1 MYVIYR
7 SVAMTAALL
16 LLYGCGSGKSAEDL
30 PPTCPILGVLS
41 DAAHVR
47 FYQEGSG
54 REQSDVTYELEFI
67 RGELRECDKDDDRL
81 TSEIRFD
88 IVARKGP
95 AVASGNAAF
104 TYFVS
109 ILGPDNKVISK
120 KLYEDSA
127 DFKSNLP
134 NVRFS
139 IEKNDIEITP
149 PEGKDGL
156 GYEILIGFQLSRE
169 QLELNRARGQTVTE
183 PAVMMK

>member
-1 MYVIYR
+1 MYVMYR
-7 SVAMTAALL
+7 SLAMTVALL

-30 PPTCPILGVLS
+30 PPTCPVLGVLA
-41 DAAHVR
+41 DASHVR

-67 RGELRECDKDDDRL
+67 RGELRECNRDDDKL
-81 TSEIRFD
+81 SSEIRFD

-95 AVASGNAAF
+95 AGADDARF

-109 ILGPDNKVISK
+109 ILGPDSKVVSK
-120 KLYEDSA
+120 ELYEHSA
-127 DFKSNLP
+127 DFKSDKP
-134 NVRFS
+134 EVRFS

-156 GYEILIGFQLSRE
+156 GYEILLGFQLSRE
-169 QLELNRARGQTVTE
+169 QLDLNRARGQTVTE
-183 PAVMMK
+183 PAVLMK

>member
-7 SVAMTAALL
+7 SVALTAALL
-16 LLYGCGSGKSAEDL
+16 LLYGCGSGKSADDL

-54 REQSDVTYELEFI
+54 REQSDVAYELEFI
-67 RGELRECDKDDDRL
+67 RGELRECNKDEDTLSSD
-81 TSEIRFD
+81 IRFD

-95 AVASGNAAF
+95 AGAEDATF

-109 ILGPDNKVISK
+109 ILGPDSKVVSK
-120 KLYEDSA
+120 ELHEHSV
-127 DFKSNLP
+127 DFKSDKP
-134 NVRFS
+134 EVRFS
-139 IEKNDIEITP
+139 IEKEGIKITP